1 MLGSD
6 SSHSTSKNQA
16 IIYNEMR
23 DVLRNELLIV
33 LAKQID
39 QQLVSNMDKEL
50 DAAKPRRSHI

>member
-6 SSHSTSKNQA
+6 SSHSTSNNQA

-33 LAKQID
+33 VA
-39 QQLVSNMDKEL
+39 
-50 DAAKPRRSHI
+50 